1 MYLVPFILDEG
12 PTAYV
17 KLKEQE
23 EQYKISRRGIIKCV
37 LWSFGIIMLLAM
49 LINLFLSIT
58 TFYNKKQAECVK
70 RIEDI

>member
-37 LWSFGIIMLLAM
+37 LWSFGIIMLLA
-49 LINLFLSIT
+49 LLFYLYI
-58 TFYNKKQAECVK
+58 
-70 RIEDI
+70 